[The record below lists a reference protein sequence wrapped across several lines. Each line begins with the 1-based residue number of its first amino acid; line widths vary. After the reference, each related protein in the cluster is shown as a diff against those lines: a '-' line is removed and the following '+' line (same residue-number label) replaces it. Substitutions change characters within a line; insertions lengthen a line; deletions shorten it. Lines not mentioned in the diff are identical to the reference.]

1 MLRSE
6 AGEKQHWRLA
16 QMVPQTRAISHCAPE
31 NAAMARLFGE
41 AREIRT
47 PGAASIYSGGIRP
60 EFGALFGRREESFQ
74 TPDLLRLS
82 TRQ

>member
-1 MLRSE
+1 MPVIHAEKRRILKTEDSLAERSE
-6 AGEKQHWRLA
+6 FELSGDFFRSRLY
-16 QMVPQTRAISHCAPE
+16 R
-31 NAAMARLFGE
+31 
-41 AREIRT
+41 
-47 PGAASIYSGGIRP
+47 GGIRP